1 MPNGWKVR
9 KILAEND
16 MTQADLARVTGMSE
30 SNVCRIVKGNRNV
43 REKTLWRICKA
54 LGCKPEDIM
63 LED

>member
-43 REKTLWRICKA
+43 REKTLWRICKG